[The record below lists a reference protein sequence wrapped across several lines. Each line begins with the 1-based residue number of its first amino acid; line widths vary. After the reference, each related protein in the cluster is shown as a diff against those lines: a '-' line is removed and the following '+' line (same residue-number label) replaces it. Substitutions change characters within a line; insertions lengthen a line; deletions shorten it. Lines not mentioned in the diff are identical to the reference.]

1 MNACDKG
8 GQWQP
13 ESWSNFFKPNSPTPK
28 PFFSPV
34 SAGCFDFRR
43 VGRMLCLAPQLMVD
57 EEAMFGLNLSVRLV
71 DSGSVELKHYI
82 HMMYATS
89 TKP

>member
-1 MNACDKG
+1 
-8 GQWQP
+8 
-13 ESWSNFFKPNSPTPK
+13 
-28 PFFSPV
+28 
-34 SAGCFDFRR
+34 
-43 VGRMLCLAPQLMVD
+43 MLCLAPQLMVD